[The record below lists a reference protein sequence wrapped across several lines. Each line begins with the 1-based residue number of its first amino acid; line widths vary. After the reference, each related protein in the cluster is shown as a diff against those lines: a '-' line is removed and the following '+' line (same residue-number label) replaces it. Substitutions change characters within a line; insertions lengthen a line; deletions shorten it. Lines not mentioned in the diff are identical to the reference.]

1 MGGKINCTVITPE
14 RTFYDGEV
22 DSSVIQTY
30 DGGRAFLHN
39 HTSFVAKLGVGEVK
53 LRVNDSLEFLFVEG
67 GIAEVKNNKIV
78 ILAERAFSIQDLD
91 KVQIENALKELDLRK
106 AELAKFS
113 PEKEEI
119 SAAQSALK
127 ARLKTALR

>member
-1 MGGKINCTVITPE
+1 MAGKINCTVITPE
-14 RTFYDGEV
+14 KTFYDGEV

-39 HTSFVAKLGVGEVK
+39 HTSFVAKLGIGEVRLK
-53 LRVNDSLEFLFVEG
+53 VNGLPEYLFVEG
-67 GIAEVKNNKIV
+67 GVAEVKDNKVV
-78 ILAERAFSIQDLD
+78 ILAERAFFIQDLD

-106 AELAKFS
+106 AGLAKFS

-119 SAAQSALK
+119 SAEQSVLK

>member
-14 RTFYDGEV
+14 KTFYDGEV
-22 DSSVIQTY
+22 DSSVIQTH

-39 HTSFVAKLGVGEVK
+39 HTSFVAKLGVGEIRLKV
-53 LRVNDSLEFLFVEG
+53 DGSPEFLFVEG
-67 GIAEVKNNKIV
+67 GVAEVKDNKVV
-78 ILAERAFSIQDLD
+78 ILAERAFFIQDLD
-91 KVQIENALKELDLRK
+91 KVQIENALKDLDSRK

-113 PEKEEI
+113 PEREEI
-119 SAAQSALK
+119 SAEQSALR